1 MELKYNQAALAA
13 LDTNADVERFVGD
26 LGQQVADRANAR
38 AETLFTDQGGGGVGS
53 IESHLEHDSKGTLAR
68 VAYPP
73 EHFYMWIHEVGSEH
87 ERPRPHVR
95 PALFGTKKATGG
107 KESSIKGI
115 RQSKS
120 ATAAT
125 KRNRA
130 AATGRRTAKN
140 APAKAAAAERR
151 AAREARTVKRLF
163 GEE

>member
-1 MELKYNQAALAA
+1 MDLKFDQAALKA
-13 LDTNADVERFVGD
+13 LDRDNDLERFVGD

-38 AETLFTDQGGGGVGS
+38 AATLFKDEGGGGVGS
-53 IESHLEHDSKGTLAR
+53 IESHVEHDEKGTYAR

-73 EHFYMWIHEVGSEH
+73 DKYYMWIHEVGSEH

-95 PALFGTKKATGG
+95 PALFGTKRATGG
-107 KESSIKGI
+107 KESSIKSI

-130 AATGRRTAKN
+130 AATARRTAKRS
-140 APAKAAAAERR
+140 K
-151 AAREARTVKRLF
+151 
-163 GEE
+163 